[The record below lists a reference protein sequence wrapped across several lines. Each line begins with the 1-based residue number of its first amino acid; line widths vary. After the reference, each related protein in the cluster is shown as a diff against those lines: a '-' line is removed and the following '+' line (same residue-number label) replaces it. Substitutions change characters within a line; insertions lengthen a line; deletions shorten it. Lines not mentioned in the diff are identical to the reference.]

1 MNKNVHNKMFY
12 AVFTQSI
19 SAVTYVSSL
28 RSRIPT
34 VPLVI
39 TNWTFSSLKVTIM
52 PENKPTPPSVRMDE
66 FQNTVSDYGTELAG
80 VVSILVRFPS
90 WCGFFKNFYPYLIM
104 VIVELVFI
112 LLCICVHMVDE
123 VTSYL
128 TYFAACR
135 PTFYF

>member
-19 SAVTYVSSL
+19 SAVIYVSSL

-90 WCGFFKNFYPYLIM
+90 WCGFFNFFLSIPYNGDCRTSLYPTLYL
-104 VIVELVFI
+104 
-112 LLCICVHMVDE
+112 C
-123 VTSYL
+123 
-128 TYFAACR
+128 TYGR
-135 PTFYF
+135 